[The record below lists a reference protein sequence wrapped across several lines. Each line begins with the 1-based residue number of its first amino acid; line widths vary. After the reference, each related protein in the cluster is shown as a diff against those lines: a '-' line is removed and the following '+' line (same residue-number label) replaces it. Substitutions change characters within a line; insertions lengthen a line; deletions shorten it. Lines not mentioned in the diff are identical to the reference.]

1 MPRFATAAAS
11 FRERTEDRVLV
22 WPVGEIWVV
31 CVADG
36 SGGVSGA
43 AKAAET
49 FVAGV
54 RQAIDA
60 RAVDPTDPLACV
72 GLLKVLDREIE
83 RDPVAGETTGIV
95 LAVTPTSVVGA
106 SVGDSRAWLFTKV
119 ATELTE
125 GQARKPRLGTGGALP
140 KAFTAPSGGVLVA
153 GTDGL
158 FDYAAIADISA
169 IARNGSLDGAD
180 ALVRLPV
187 SRAKTFSDDV
197 AVVIGWLDD
206 PSPRS

>member
-54 RQAIDA
+54 RQAIDT
-60 RAVDPTDPLACV
+60 RAVDPTDA
-72 GLLKVLDREIE
+72 LD
-83 RDPVAGETTGIV
+83 
-95 LAVTPTSVVGA
+95 A
-106 SVGDSRAWLFTKV
+106 SAS
-119 ATELTE
+119 
-125 GQARKPRLGTGGALP
+125 
-140 KAFTAPSGGVLVA
+140 
-153 GTDGL
+153 
-158 FDYAAIADISA
+158 
-169 IARNGSLDGAD
+169 
-180 ALVRLPV
+180 
-187 SRAKTFSDDV
+187 
-197 AVVIGWLDD
+197 
-206 PSPRS
+206 

>member
-36 SGGVSGA
+36 RGGVSGA
-43 AKAAET
+43 AKAAEA

-54 RQAIDA
+54 RQAIDT

-72 GLLKVLDREIE
+72 DLLKVLDREIE

-106 SVGDSRAWLFTKV
+106 SVGDSRAWLFTDV
-119 ATELTE
+119 ATELTELTELTE

-140 KAFTAPSGGVLVA
+140 KAFTAPNSGGRVA
-153 GTDGL
+153 RR
-158 FDYAAIADISA
+158 AQPAILIGHCFGHD
-169 IARNGSLDGAD
+169 
-180 ALVRLPV
+180 V
-187 SRAKTFSDDV
+187 SRV
-197 AVVIGWLDD
+197 AFD
-206 PSPRS
+206 